1 MAYHFSANQYE
12 KEFNSKRLQNWE
24 LPKNQKERPRTL
36 QGFTRVIVNDR
47 GHLLSHISQSPRSP
61 WGEFVATETSVFQA
75 PNSRK
80 LREPLYSARC
90 EEKSTKKV
98 NTHIYI
104 YLYTQNLN
112 CNQST
117 EN

>member
-61 WGEFVATETSVFQA
+61 WGEFVGTWDMPEKVPGTSTTSTARSEAAQKRLLEIKHQA
-75 PNSRK
+75 EK
-80 LREPLYSARC
+80 LQKP
-90 EEKSTKKV
+90 
-98 NTHIYI
+98 
-104 YLYTQNLN
+104 
-112 CNQST
+112 QSFKHPT
-117 EN
+117 PGN